1 MRKKSLIFVM
11 LIFSIVALFSGCS
24 NKKQVSDGK
33 INVMVSFNP
42 LKDFTEA
49 IGGEKVNVE
58 SLVPGTSEPHDFEPK
73 TKDFAKLTEAD
84 IFIYSGLGLEDWI
97 EDVKNNI
104 GDSKVKLV
112 EATEGINVLK
122 TDGATD
128 PHAWLSL
135 VDAQKICENIKNSLQ
150 DKDPKNKEYYETRYK
165 EYKNSLQKLYDDNTK
180 RFKDL
185 KNRDFI
191 TSHEAF
197 GYLCRDFNL
206 QQRSL
211 ENLFGEGENT
221 PQKLAEIVTYA
232 KANKI
237 NTIFM
242 ENSGSEKD
250 AETISRESGS
260 KIQKIYTLETRED
273 NLNYLDAM
281 KENLDRIYNSL
292 SSIN

>member
-24 NKKQVSDGK
+24 NKKEVSDGK

>member
-1 MRKKSLIFVM
+1 MRKKSLILVM
-11 LIFSIVALFSGCS
+11 IIFSIVALFSGCS
-24 NKKQVSDGK
+24 NKKEVSDGK
-33 INVMVSFNP
+33 INVIVSFNP

-49 IGGEKVNVE
+49 IGGDKVNVE

-104 GDSKVKLV
+104 GDSKVKLI

-135 VDAQKICENIKNSLQ
+135 IEAQKICENIKNSLQ

-165 EYKNSLQKLYDDNTK
+165 EYKDSLQKLYDDNIK
-180 RFKDL
+180 RFNVLNNK
-185 KNRDFI
+185 DFI

-206 QQRSL
+206 QQKSL

-232 KANKI
+232 KTNKI

-292 SSIN
+292 SSIK